1 MTKVFPA
8 YAIVEK
14 GRKYDDKTDRMTD
27 WEKTGGWLQVHD
39 AGAEYIEKNLGDYV
53 DDFFLMSLTR
63 ELPWAAVL
71 FTSII
76 KNSNAVLKARAES
89 RDALK
94 FANYGSSEPGM
105 PNPPVGALVV
115 KRSDALKVAS
125 FRHPIFTKSW
135 NALQACSPDE
145 NWIAV
150 VDP

>member
-8 YAIVEK
+8 YAIVEE
-14 GRKYDDKTDRMTD
+14 GRKYDDKTDRMRD
-27 WEKTGGWLQVHD
+27 WEKTDEWLQVD
-39 AGAEYIEKNLGDYV
+39 YAGAKYIEKNLGDYV
-53 DDFFLMSLTR
+53 DDFFLMNLTR

-76 KNSNAVLKARAES
+76 KNSDEVLKARAEL

-94 FANYGSSEPGM
+94 FASYGPSEPGM

-115 KRSDALKVAS
+115 KSSDALKVAS
-125 FRHPIFTKSW
+125 SRHPIFTKSW
-135 NALQACSPDE
+135 NALQACAPDD